1 MGRDQDLVPSLA
13 LGDTMNLFNRIL
25 VSLFALIIWVI
36 GSLIVLL
43 VTGVIQPDSGFL
55 KTLLSLYQFWR
66 FIARLRGTDANTA
79 FLMGFGMAL
88 VGFLLFV
95 LEGFTLWRSL
105 VHHETT
111 SYVVQQDSEGKLTVS
126 HDMICQVVQHE
137 AEMVPGVQQARPKVK
152 GGPEGLRIA
161 TGTLL
166 DLDADAPAVS
176 QAVQTRIHEAVTRRI
191 GLPVA
196 EVQIAVLPAQPS
208 KGPPRR
214 VA

>member
-1 MGRDQDLVPSLA
+1 
-13 LGDTMNLFNRIL
+13 MNLFNRIL
-25 VSLFALIIWVI
+25 VMLIALIAWVI

-43 VTGVIQPDSGFL
+43 ATGTIQPDSGIL
-55 KTLLSLYQFWR
+55 KALLSLYQFWR
-66 FIARLRGTDANTA
+66 FIAHLRGTDANTA
-79 FLMGFGMAL
+79 MLIGFSMAL
-88 VGFLLFV
+88 IGLALLV
-95 LEGFTLWRSL
+95 IEGVTLWRS
-105 VHHETT
+105 VAHHETA
-111 SYVVQQDSEGKLTVS
+111 SYVVQQDAEGKLTVS
-126 HDMICQVVQHE
+126 HDMICKVVQHE

-152 GGPEGLRIA
+152 SGPEGLHIA

-166 DLDADAPAVS
+166 DLDADAPSVG
-176 QAVQTRIHEAVTRRI
+176 QTVQTRIHEAVTRRI